1 MRRINREM
9 SVYTQ
14 ARYEGMQY
22 HRCGQSGL
30 KLPALSLGIWEIGA
44 NNWREFGTQK
54 YFYRAFDLG
63 ITYFDLAHMYGP
75 QLVDAENLVGEILHT
90 MPRDELIIAT
100 GAGYQTDSAPY
111 GERLSRKSLMVRL
124 NQSLKRLRLDYVD
137 IFYIHRP
144 DPETPLE
151 ETMGTLDLILR
162 QGKALYI
169 GLSDFVGTSFL
180 NAFTTL
186 AEIGQETVTLSQ
198 THYDLLNRN
207 AETNLFS
214 HTLRTGTGVLTPCPL
229 AQWLLAEQH
238 LNSDLSSTSLLSL
251 YHHGQQQQS
260 QQFRV
265 ELLDKLKQL
274 DRLAQDRGQ
283 TLAQMA
289 LAWNLRHAAVTSV
302 LIGMLTAEQML
313 KAVISLQNLSFSEQE
328 LQMIDEIIST
338 PFSFSIPDEKGEE

>member
-1 MRRINREM
+1 
-9 SVYTQ
+9 
-14 ARYEGMQY
+14 
-22 HRCGQSGL
+22 
-30 KLPALSLGIWEIGA
+30 
-44 NNWREFGTQK
+44 
-54 YFYRAFDLG
+54 
-63 ITYFDLAHMYGP
+63 
-75 QLVDAENLVGEILHT
+75 
-90 MPRDELIIAT
+90 
-100 GAGYQTDSAPY
+100 
-111 GERLSRKSLMVRL
+111 MVRL
-124 NQSLKRLRLDYVD
+124 DRSLKRLGVEYVD
-137 IFYIHRP
+137 IFYVHRP

-169 GLSDFVGTSFL
+169 GLGDFPGTHFL

-198 THYDLLNRN
+198 AHYDLLNRD
-207 AETNLFS
+207 AETHLFE
-214 HTLRTGTGVLTPCPL
+214 HTLRTGTGVLALCPL
-229 AQWLLAEQH
+229 AQWLLAEHYLNGH
-238 LNSDLSSTSLLSL
+238 LPPDSLPALWQN
-251 YHHGQQQQS
+251 GQQQEQRS
-260 QQFRV
+260 NV
-265 ELLDKLKQL
+265 EMLDKLKRL
-274 DRLAQDRGQ
+274 DLLARERGQ